1 MSEVSFS
8 TCQKLLVQLTEVL
21 QINAPV
27 RLNSE
32 EQEAII
38 NPGDILIADINGV
51 VCIPQSLA
59 EKALDLIQS
68 QVDADDKVA
77 ADIQKGRSVAEAMK
91 EHRANVK
98 QP

>member
-1 MSEVSFS
+1 V
-8 TCQKLLVQLTEVL
+8 
-21 QINAPV
+21 
-27 RLNSE
+27 
-32 EQEAII
+32 
-38 NPGDILIADINGV
+38 ADINGV
-51 VCIPQSLA
+51 VCIPQSMA

-68 QVDADDKVA
+68 QVDADEKVA

>member
-1 MSEVSFS
+1 M
-8 TCQKLLVQLTEVL
+8 
-21 QINAPV
+21 

-32 EQEAII
+32 DQDAYIH
-38 NPGDILIADINGV
+38 PGDILIGDMNGV
-51 VCIPQSLA
+51 VCLPQSLA
-59 EKALDLIQS
+59 EKALDLIRS
-68 QVDADDKVA
+68 QVDADTKVA

>member
-1 MSEVSFS
+1 M
-8 TCQKLLVQLTEVL
+8 
-21 QINAPV
+21 PV

-38 NPGDILIADINGV
+38 SPGDIIVADENGV

-68 QVDADDKVA
+68 QVDADENVA
-77 ADIQKGRSVAEAMK
+77 ADINEGRSVADAMK
-91 EHRANVK
+91 EHRAKVK